1 MQAKPGV
8 IDRLNTILTIELTAI
23 NQYFVQ
29 SEMCRNW
36 GYDRLAEK
44 FRHSS
49 MEEMKDTPGI
59 IGHILYLEGIPN
71 MQRLNQVRVGENVLE
86 HMQLN
91 LALEVEAVEAL
102 REAIT
107 HCQSVGD
114 YTTRKMFEDM
124 IASEESHIDWIE
136 NQLEAINQIGLE
148 LYLSQQLKEE

>member
-1 MQAKPGV
+1 MLREIQLQADLVDCLELVLDPV
-8 IDRLNTILTIELTAI
+8 DVRLFVGNHILEHLA
-23 NQYFVQ
+23 
-29 SEMCRNW
+29 CRVVPHTLAV
-36 GYDRLAEK
+36 GDRLA
-44 FRHSS
+44 
-49 MEEMKDTPGI
+49 
-59 IGHILYLEGIPN
+59 
-71 MQRLNQVRVGENVLE
+71 QRFYGLDLQ
-86 HMQLN
+86 
-91 LALEVEAVEAL
+91 LEVEAVEAL